1 MLTEKLTKNKLQL
14 ERATQLGYA
23 QPLRSPVGEGCTP
36 TCYANTVTNMKV
48 DVNIIK
54 LPNKDIF
61 RYEIYIEG
69 YHYTNS
75 MRFPIKN
82 KSLIEDEFNSAIEL
96 YKQENEKDVLKRV
109 YRAVKVIDRAKA
121 QIIKEH
127 KFN

>member
-1 MLTEKLTKNKLQL
+1 
-14 ERATQLGYA
+14 
-23 QPLRSPVGEGCTP
+23 
-36 TCYANTVTNMKV
+36 MKV

-54 LPNKDIF
+54 LPNKDIS
-61 RYEIYIEG
+61 RYEIYIED

-82 KSLIEDEFNSAIEL
+82 KSFIEDEFNSAIEL
-96 YKQENEKDVLKRV
+96 CKQENKKDVLKRI